1 MCSDIAIGF
10 CSTWIKP
17 FPILQIKFWD
27 CAESRLFHKN
37 ANNSCLMMQWREKI
51 NLDITVIK
59 CLFMSTP
66 VAAWQYWTWSR
77 SVYSAS
83 MSVSLTP
90 GTSVHFVLGIFVSME
105 PADLENLVRGKKN
118 NKKSSSQKAYHCP
131 YISQLLSEYF
141 SSVQFVQ
148 RWHSITLKM
157 FLLSLERPVQSKT
170 KGN

>member
-1 MCSDIAIGF
+1 MRSDIAIGF

-118 NKKSSSQKAYHCP
+118 NKKKQQPESLPLPIYFTVIIRIFFLCSVCTEMTFNNTENVLTVPREAC
-131 YISQLLSEYF
+131 SE
-141 SSVQFVQ
+141 
-148 RWHSITLKM
+148 
-157 FLLSLERPVQSKT
+157 
-170 KGN
+170 